1 MVVALPP
8 FLTLADEAAY
18 RQHFLDNFVRGD
30 VRTHHGV
37 RVHFKGTDF
46 DHAFF
51 ESTQRNG
58 VKDQFSQ
65 DRSQRMSWIAHT
77 LADPNADWYQGWV
90 RARKTYDTTRS
101 VAVACGDF
109 VVVLKFRAR
118 RDGQVV
124 ANFVTCYFADNSIG
138 KIRQSP
144 IWTLDDCRT
153 ALGV

>member
-1 MVVALPP
+1 MPLPP
-8 FLTLADEAAY
+8 YLMLADEAAY
-18 RQHFLDNFVRGD
+18 QIHFMNNFVRAD
-30 VRTHHGV
+30 VRTHHGI
-37 RVHFKGTDF
+37 RVHFEAADF
-46 DHAFF
+46 SHAFY

-65 DRSQRMSWIAHT
+65 GRSQRMDWITHT
-77 LADPNADWYQGWV
+77 LADPNADWYQGWIK
-90 RARKTYDTTRS
+90 ARKVYDTTRS

-118 RDGQVV
+118 RDGHIV
-124 ANFVTCYFADNSIG
+124 ANFVTCYYADNSIN

-144 IWTLDDCRT
+144 AWTLEECEN